1 MATKDLNYFKQELI
15 KILEKKEATEKKELK
30 KSLRDFENEGV
41 KTLVKSVL
49 TGALTIEKANYPVGT
64 VRTWKGERYKKIA
77 PGKWRK
83 MLDASGRGA
92 KMSLEHMKKKIM
104 AAQSVDELLEFVTQQ
119 WQRFEGPD
127 ADKLISELREAVNS
141 QKGKINGKPT
151 ATVTNVGTKTE
162 EKKTEENKIIES
174 KTERADIYDKAFKDN
189 RDKYSKMSKD
199 ELINANKELQ
209 KQQEGLDKHSE
220 KYVKLDGERYA
231 VMVAAAEITEKKSRE
246 DHKKENINA
255 IKNDKELYEQIKKE
269 LKDLPIPQI
278 GETLNKYHDAKMREM
293 KAKGIDVTAGP
304 EVDGFVDAI
313 TEVVKEIREEQAKEP
328 KEPSE
333 VKPENETKTNV
344 TEEIKEEAKED
355 EKLEAPSKTPED
367 IQKEMNEINE
377 LYKKYSN
384 DYHAGIGYW
393 LLPRRGDDVHHKAFC
408 RAKGATL
415 MENMKADLESK
426 GYTMPDLPKELMD
439 KAKEYKEKIAGIPS
453 YSISSETDKIL
464 SGISSTKLEKWVNEF
479 LQPLRDKYNEL
490 KEQLPAKEKRTYTD
504 EEKNKIQE
512 QVNKYVDEE
521 MKKEHATKWNVETT
535 LKKLGEKKLKE
546 LAEMEVMSDEEFS
559 SLVKEKLVK
568 NTMDKEK
575 DEFEEGSHWQLFL
588 DHQWNKMAKQMA
600 QEKLNILDSNKNNVD
615 IPVAPELMTEAES
628 IIGRDVARIL
638 NPNAPS
644 YSKTNGR
651 QTLKDKI
658 QRRIRNDPGLAR
670 AMLMYIKQ
678 EQERTGSTVFTQT
691 NEIWDNLPQ
700 LNKIAEEAAMS
711 GESETK
717 KGVSG
722 ALYSGDDGTEIVE
735 NKDIGRYQITFPGKP
750 DAETRNYLKSHGFR
764 WAPSSGTW
772 QCYNTA
778 NGERSMKAAAEYL
791 GLKNNSD
798 VQKSFYHSWEGWV

>member
-30 KSLRDFENEGV
+30 KALRDFENEGV

-151 ATVTNVGTKTE
+151 ATVTNV
-162 EKKTEENKIIES
+162 
-174 KTERADIYDKAFKDN
+174 APKA
-189 RDKYSKMSKD
+189 
-199 ELINANKELQ
+199 E
-209 KQQEGLDKHSE
+209 
-220 KYVKLDGERYA
+220 
-231 VMVAAAEITEKKSRE
+231 EKKSRE

-384 DYHAGIGYW
+384 DYQAGIGYW

-426 GYTMPDLPKELMD
+426 GYTMPELPKELMD

-772 QCYNTA
+772 QCFNTA